1 MQEPNPSAK
10 RPSGWR
16 RAKFV
21 AGTLALTMG
30 ALGAGLAATAAP
42 AWANAPTNSYL
53 IGSETGAVS
62 SVTLSPTA
70 TTAASATT
78 LEVFFK
84 ATAALTTGN
93 AITILSSVALGSVPT
108 SIQVIDSPTCLQNGT
123 TGTVTTTSIGV
134 ILAANCSIAV
144 GDSVEI
150 AFSFTAPASSPTFT
164 ITTSNNGTASSGA
177 TLTVNATP
185 PTLSASSYSTGF
197 NAAYTISSVGVTGAN
212 GGAWAAGALPTPF
225 TGPANDIELTATA
238 TPGFALYNGI
248 AGYSVSY
255 IPSGGSATADA
266 LTAFTIGNSGAGVTP
281 GAIQYVFLTLTTAI
295 PAGATV
301 TVNAEGTNGSTANST
316 TTFSVIPESAV
327 SSTVIT
333 QPDQV
338 GNAETT
344 NHITFGS
351 SMTALKVTPSTGL
364 AGSSSNYLVSFTA
377 GSASTTDICFSEAN
391 DVTNFTTVTGVLVTD
406 TTGGWQYVPPIANV
420 LHNAV
425 ACGTTAYGI
434 VIPITGTAGIK
445 ANDAVTVLLAGVTN
459 PSAQTVSDFV
469 GATDGDQLADTAA
482 PYAITISAAGGI
494 SVTVSP
500 ASVGS
505 LSTYTISNVVVSS
518 AGVAAGT
525 TITITTNPPTGGT
538 TDTTFPTNPADYV
551 VTDTT
556 TKAGSGT
563 ATAVA
568 VGAPPQTVVITVA
581 NALTA
586 GDIISITVN
595 DMINPT
601 GAGSYTETL
610 TGNVQGPAVVS
621 PSFPQANVTYPDGA
635 IVNFSG
641 TDYLF
646 AGGHAF
652 GIPTVAVLVSL
663 QAVDHAVTIS
673 APTGALVPS
682 AAPLLGTTIVVYNNP
697 TIYVV
702 GASGLN
708 GFSTPTQF
716 LGDGYDPADV
726 ITVPS
731 FGGLSVGA
739 TVGSVGTAD
748 NAVGTAA
755 NGAIIDSSGTFY
767 DIAGGHAFGIPTLA
781 VLATV
786 QAGDPSTPL
795 VGTVPAGW
803 TTSVIANGTLI
814 TVNSAVFVSE
824 GGDLFAFKSF
834 AQLVADGFGGTPS
847 IVTPNYGGIPVV
859 SSYLGS

>member
-1 MQEPNPSAK
+1 
-10 RPSGWR
+10 
-16 RAKFV
+16 
-21 AGTLALTMG
+21 MG

-42 AWANAPTNSYL
+42 AWANASTNSYL
-53 IGSETGAVS
+53 IGSQTGAVG
-62 SVTLSPTA
+62 SVTISPTA
-70 TTAASATT
+70 ATAAASNS

-84 ATAALTTGN
+84 ATAALTGGN
-93 AITILSSVALGSVPT
+93 IITVTSSIALGAVT
-108 SIQVIDSPTCLQNGT
+108 GVQLIDSPSCLQAGGGVAAGT
-123 TGTVTTTSIGV
+123 TLTVTLEASGCT
-134 ILAANCSIAV
+134 IAV
-144 GDSVEI
+144 GDTVQVD
-150 AFSFTAPASSPTFT
+150 FTYTAPSASSETFS
-164 ITTSNNGTASSGA
+164 ITTTNNGTASSA
-177 TLTVNATP
+177 VTLTINATP
-185 PTLSASSYSTGF
+185 PTLSASSLNVGY
-197 NAAYTISSVGVTGAN
+197 NAQYTLGDVGATGAN
-212 GGAWAAGALPTPF
+212 GGSWATF
-225 TGPANDIELTATA
+225 TGSAIDIELTATA
-238 TPGFALYNGI
+238 DTNFALYNGI

-266 LTAFTIGNSGAGVTP
+266 LTAFIVGNVTP
-281 GAIQYVFLTLTTAI
+281 SAVQSVFLTLTTAI
-295 PAGATV
+295 PAGAVVTV
-301 TVNAEGTNGSTANST
+301 TAEGTNGSPIPSST
-316 TTFSVIPESAV
+316 TAFSIIPESTPALA
-327 SSTVIT
+327 SK
-333 QPDQV
+333 V
-338 GNAETT
+338 GNQETT
-344 NHITFGS
+344 STITFGS

-364 AGSSSNYLVSFTA
+364 AGSSSNYLISFTA
-377 GSASTTDICFSEAN
+377 GSVATGDLCFSEAS
-391 DVTNFTTVTGVLVTD
+391 DGTGLAGITGVLVTD
-406 TTGGWQYVPPIANV
+406 TTGGWQLVPAIGTV
-420 LHNAV
+420 GHNAV
-425 ACGTTAYGI
+425 ACGTATYGL
-434 VIPITGTAGIK
+434 VIPITGETIK
-445 ANDAVTVLLAGVTN
+445 AGDAVTVLLAGVTN
-459 PSAQTVSDFV
+459 PAAQTVSDFV
-469 GATDGDQLADTAA
+469 GASDGDQLADTAA

-500 ASVGS
+500 ASTGS
-505 LSTYTISNVVVSS
+505 LSTYTISNIVVNSS
-518 AGVAAGT
+518 GVGAGT
-525 TITITTNPPTGGT
+525 TITITTVPPAAGGT
-538 TDTTFPTNPADYV
+538 TDTTFPNNAADYV

-556 TKAGSGT
+556 TKAGSGV
-563 ATAVA
+563 ATLVT
-568 VGAPPQTVVITVA
+568 GAPSQSVVITVP

-595 DMINPT
+595 DVINPT
-601 GAGSYTETL
+601 GAGSYSISL
-610 TGNVQGPAVVS
+610 VGNLQGPAVVS

-652 GIPTVAVLVSL
+652 GIPTVAVLISL
-663 QAVDHAVTIS
+663 QTVDHAVTIN

-716 LGDGYDPADV
+716 LGDGFDPADV

-731 FGGLSVGA
+731 FGGLAVGA

-748 NAVGTAA
+748 NAIGTVA

-767 DIAGGHAFGIPTLA
+767 VIAGAHAFGIPTLA

-786 QAGDPSTPL
+786 QAGDSSTPL

-859 SSYLGS
+859 STYLGS

>member
-16 RAKFV
+16 GAKFV

-42 AWANAPTNSYL
+42 AWANASTNSYL

-62 SVTLSPTA
+62 SVTLSPTV
-70 TTAASATT
+70 TTAASSTS

-84 ATAALTTGN
+84 ATAALVAGN
-93 AITILSSVALGSVPT
+93 NITVASSVALASVPA
-108 SIQVIDSPTCLQNGT
+108 SIQVIDSPTCLQAGADG
-123 TGTVTTTSIGV
+123 GTVTTTSVGITLQTG
-134 ILAANCSIAV
+134 CSIAV
-144 GDSVEI
+144 GDTVQVDFTFI
-150 AFSFTAPASSPTFT
+150 APSGSPTSPTFT
-164 ITTSNNGTASSGA
+164 VTTTNNGTTSSGA
-177 TLTVNATP
+177 TLTVNPTP
-185 PTLSASSYSTGF
+185 PTLAASSYTTGY
-197 NAAYTISSVGVTGAN
+197 NAAYTISSIGVTGAN
-212 GGAWAAGALPTPF
+212 GGSWATFPLGTHA
-225 TGPANDIELTATA
+225 ANDIELTATA
-238 TPGFALYNGI
+238 TTGFALYNGI

-266 LTAFTIGNSGAGVTP
+266 LTAFTVGSVTP
-281 GAIQYVFLTLTTAI
+281 GTVQSVFLTLTTAI
-295 PAGATV
+295 PADATV
-301 TVNAEGTNGSTANST
+301 TVNAEGTNGSVPNTT
-316 TTFSVIPESAV
+316 TTFSVIPESGALLA
-327 SSTVIT
+327 
-333 QPDQV
+333 DQV

-344 NHITFGS
+344 NTITFGS

-364 AGSSSNYLVSFTA
+364 AGSSSNYLISFTA
-377 GSASTTDICFSEAN
+377 GSAATADICFSEPS
-391 DVTNFTTVTGVLVTD
+391 DSTNFTTITGALVTD
-406 TTGGWQYVPPIANV
+406 TTAGWELVPPTI
-420 LHNAV
+420 HYGFV
-425 ACGTTAYGI
+425 ACGPTAYGI
-434 VIPITGTAGIK
+434 VIPITGETIK
-445 ANDAVTVLLAGVTN
+445 AGDAVTVLLAGVTN

-500 ASVGS
+500 ASTGS
-505 LSTYTISNVVVSS
+505 LSTYTISNIVVNSS
-518 AGVAAGT
+518 GVAAGT

-551 VTDTT
+551 ITDGT

-568 VGAPPQTVVITVA
+568 VGAPPQTVVITVP

-610 TGNVQGPAVVS
+610 TGNVQGPTVIA
-621 PSFPQANVTYPDGA
+621 PSFPQANITYPDGA

-652 GIPTVAVLVSL
+652 GIPTPAVLSSL
-663 QAVDHAVTIS
+663 QKVDPAVTIT

-682 AAPLLGTTIVVYNNP
+682 AAPLLGTTIIVYNNP

-708 GFSTPTQF
+708 GFSTAAQF

-748 NAVGTAA
+748 NAAGTAA

-767 DIAGGHAFGIPTLA
+767 VVAGAHAFGIPNLTQLGI
-781 VLATV
+781 V
-786 QAGDPSTPL
+786 QAGDTATPL
-795 VGTVPAGW
+795 VATVPSGW
-803 TTSVIANGTLI
+803 TTSTIANGTLI
-814 TVNSAVFVSE
+814 TTNGAVYVSE
-824 GGDLFAFKSF
+824 GGDLFEFKTL

-847 IVTPNYGGIPVV
+847 IVTPNFGGIPIVT
-859 SSYLGS
+859 SYLGS

>member
-16 RAKFV
+16 GAKFL

-42 AWANAPTNSYL
+42 AWANASTNSYL
-53 IGSETGAVS
+53 IGSETGSVS
-62 SVTLSPTA
+62 SVTISPTA
-70 TTAASATT
+70 TTAVSSTS

-84 ATAALTTGN
+84 ATSALVAGN
-93 AITILSSVALGSVPT
+93 NITVASSVALGSVPS
-108 SIQVIDSPTCLQNGT
+108 SIQVIDSPTCLQAGADG
-123 TGTVTTTSIGV
+123 GTVTTTSVGITLQTG
-134 ILAANCSIAV
+134 CSIAV
-144 GDSVEI
+144 GDTVQVD
-150 AFSFTAPASSPTFT
+150 FTFIAPASSPTFT
-164 ITTSNNGTASSGA
+164 ITTTNNGSTSSGA
-177 TLTVNATP
+177 TLTVNPTP
-185 PTLSASSYSTGF
+185 PTLSASSYTTGF
-197 NAAYTISSVGVTGAN
+197 NAAYTITQVGVTGAN
-212 GGAWAAGALPTPF
+212 GGSWATF
-225 TGPANDIELTATA
+225 TGAANDIELTATA

-255 IPSGGSATADA
+255 IPSGGAATADA
-266 LTAFTIGNSGAGVTP
+266 LTAFTVGSVTAGTV
-281 GAIQYVFLTLTTAI
+281 QSVFLTLTTAI

-301 TVNAEGTNGSTANST
+301 TVNAEGTNGSTADDT
-316 TTFSVIPESAV
+316 TTFSVIPESGALLA
-327 SSTVIT
+327 
-333 QPDQV
+333 DKV

-344 NHITFGS
+344 NLITFGS

-364 AGSSSNYLVSFTA
+364 AGSSSNYLISFTA
-377 GSASTTDICFSEAN
+377 GSAATADVCFSEAN
-391 DVTNFTTVTGVLVTD
+391 DSTNFTTTTGVLVTD
-406 TTGGWQYVPPIANV
+406 TTGGWQLVPPAIHFAF
-420 LHNAV
+420 A
-425 ACGTTAYGI
+425 ACGGTYGI
-434 VIPITGTAGIK
+434 VIPITGETIK
-445 ANDAVTVLLAGVTN
+445 AGDEVTVLIAGVTN
-459 PSAQTVSDFV
+459 PAAQTVSDFV
-469 GATDGDQLADTAA
+469 GATDGDQLPDTAA

-500 ASVGS
+500 ASTGS
-505 LSTYTISNVVVSS
+505 LSTYTISNIVVNSS
-518 AGVAAGT
+518 GVAAGT
-525 TITITTNPPTGGT
+525 TITIGTNPPTGGT
-538 TDTTFPTNPADYV
+538 TDTTFPNNPADYV
-551 VTDTT
+551 LTDTT
-556 TKAGSGT
+556 TKAGSGV
-563 ATAVA
+563 ATAVT
-568 VGAPPQTVVITVA
+568 GAPSQTVVITVP

-595 DMINPT
+595 DAINPT
-601 GAGSYTETL
+601 GAGSYTISL
-610 TGNVQGPAVVS
+610 TGNVQGPTVVA

-652 GIPTVAVLVSL
+652 GIPTPAVLTSL
-663 QAVDHAVTIS
+663 QVVDHAITLT

-682 AAPLLGTTIVVYNNP
+682 AAPLLGTTIIVYNNP

-708 GFSTPTQF
+708 GFSTTTQF

-726 ITVPS
+726 ITVPN

-748 NAVGTAA
+748 NAIGTAA

-781 VLATV
+781 ALAVV
-786 QAGDPSTPL
+786 QAGDSSTPL
-795 VGTVPAGW
+795 VGTVPSSW
-803 TTSVIANGTLI
+803 TTVAIANGTLI
-814 TVNSAVFVSE
+814 TINGAVYNSD
-824 GGDLFAFKSF
+824 GGDLFEFKTL

-847 IVTPNYGGIPVV
+847 IVTASFGGIPVV
-859 SSYLGS
+859 TTYLGS

>member
-1 MQEPNPSAK
+1 MQEPIPSAK

-42 AWANAPTNSYL
+42 AWANANTNSYL
-53 IGSETGAVS
+53 IGSVTGAVS

-70 TTAASATT
+70 TTAASSTS

-84 ATAALTTGN
+84 ATSALVAGN
-93 AITILSSVALGSVPT
+93 NITVASSVALGSVPA
-108 SIQVIDSPTCLQNGT
+108 SIQVIDSPTCLQAGADG
-123 TGTVTTTSIGV
+123 GTVTTTSVGITLQAG
-134 ILAANCSIAV
+134 CSIAV
-144 GDSVEI
+144 GDTVQVD
-150 AFSFTAPASSPTFT
+150 FTFAAPGSSPTFT
-164 ITTSNNGTASSGA
+164 VTTTNNGSASSGA
-177 TLTVNATP
+177 TLTVNPTP
-185 PTLSASSYSTGF
+185 PTLSASSYTTGF
-197 NAAYTISSVGVTGAN
+197 NAAYTISQVGVTGAN
-212 GGAWAAGALPTPF
+212 GGSWATF
-225 TGPANDIELTATA
+225 TGAANDIELTATA

-266 LTAFTIGNSGAGVTP
+266 LTAFTVGSVTP
-281 GAIQYVFLTLTTAI
+281 GTVQSVWLTLTTAI

-301 TVNAEGTNGSTANST
+301 TVNAEGTNGSTADQT
-316 TTFSVIPESAV
+316 TTFSVIPESAALL
-327 SSTVIT
+327 I
-333 QPDQV
+333 DAV
-338 GNAETT
+338 GPAETT

-364 AGSSSNYLVSFTA
+364 AGASSNYLISFTA
-377 GSASTTDICFSEAN
+377 GSVATADVCFSEPS
-391 DVTNFTTVTGVLVTD
+391 DGTVFSSITGVLVTD
-406 TTGGWQYVPPIANV
+406 TTGGWQLVPPIGNV
-420 LHNAV
+420 HENV
-425 ACGTTAYGI
+425 AGCGQATNPSI
-434 VIPITGTAGIK
+434 VIPITGETIK
-445 ANDAVTVLLAGVTN
+445 AGDLVTVLLAGVTN
-459 PSAQTVSDFV
+459 PAAQTVSDLT
-469 GATDGDQLADTAA
+469 GTTDGDQLPDTAA
-482 PYAITISAAGGI
+482 AYAITISAAGGI

-500 ASVGS
+500 ASTGS
-505 LSTYTISNVVVSS
+505 LSTYTISNIVVSS

-525 TITITTNPPTGGT
+525 TITIGTNPPTGGT
-538 TDTTFPTNPADYV
+538 TDTTLPNNPSDYV
-551 VTDTT
+551 FTDTT
-556 TKAGSGT
+556 TKAGSGV
-563 ATAVA
+563 ATLVT
-568 VGAPPQTVVITVA
+568 GAPSQTVVITVP

-586 GDIISITVN
+586 GDIISITIN
-595 DMINPT
+595 DVINPT
-601 GAGSYTETL
+601 GAGSYSISL
-610 TGNVQGPAVVS
+610 TGNLQGPTVVA

-663 QAVDHAVTIS
+663 QTVDHAVTIN

-748 NAVGTAA
+748 NAVGTVA

-767 DIAGGHAFGIPTLA
+767 VIAGAHAFGIPTLA

-824 GGDLFAFKSF
+824 GGDLFAFKAF

-847 IVTPNYGGIPVV
+847 IVTPNYGGIPIVT
-859 SSYLGS
+859 SYLGS

>member
-1 MQEPNPSAK
+1 
-10 RPSGWR
+10 
-16 RAKFV
+16 
-21 AGTLALTMG
+21 MG

-42 AWANAPTNSYL
+42 AWANASTNSYL
-53 IGSETGAVS
+53 IGSETGAVGTP
-62 SVTLSPTA
+62 TLSPTA
-70 TTAASATT
+70 TTAASSTT

-84 ATAALTTGN
+84 ATSALVAGN
-93 AITILSSVALGSVPT
+93 NITVASSVALGSIPGT
-108 SIQVIDSPTCLQNGT
+108 IQVIDSPSCLQAGADG
-123 TGTVTTTSIGV
+123 GTVTTTSIG
-134 ILAANCSIAV
+134 ITLQTGCSIAV
-144 GDSVEI
+144 GDTVQVD
-150 AFSFTAPASSPTFT
+150 FTFIAPASSPTFT
-164 ITTSNNGTASSGA
+164 VTTTNNGSTSSGA
-177 TLTVNATP
+177 TLTVNPTP
-185 PTLSASSYSTGF
+185 PTLSASSYTTGF

-212 GGAWAAGALPTPF
+212 GGSWATF
-225 TGPANDIELTATA
+225 TGAANDIELTATA

-255 IPSGGSATADA
+255 IPSGGAATADA
-266 LTAFTIGNSGAGVTP
+266 LTAFTVGNVTP
-281 GAIQYVFLTLTTAI
+281 GAIQSVFLTLTTAI

-301 TVNAEGTNGSTANST
+301 TVNAEGTNGSTADTT
-316 TTFSVIPESAV
+316 TTFSVIPESAALLV
-327 SSTVIT
+327 
-333 QPDQV
+333 DKV
-338 GNAETT
+338 GSAETT
-344 NHITFGS
+344 NAITFGS

-364 AGSSSNYLVSFTA
+364 AGSSSNYLISFTA
-377 GSASTTDICFSEAN
+377 GSAATADICFSEAN
-391 DVTNFTTVTGVLVTD
+391 DSTVFSSITGVLVTD
-406 TTGGWQYVPPIANV
+406 TTGGWQLVPPIGNV
-420 LHNAV
+420 HENV
-425 ACGTTAYGI
+425 AGCGQATNPSI
-434 VIPITGTAGIK
+434 VIPITGETIK
-445 ANDAVTVLLAGVTN
+445 AGDAVTVLLAGVTN
-459 PSAQTVSDFV
+459 PSAQTVSDFT
-469 GATDGDQLADTAA
+469 GTTDGDQLADTAA

-500 ASVGS
+500 ASTGS
-505 LSTYTISNVVVSS
+505 LSTYTISNIVVNSS
-518 AGVAAGT
+518 GVAAGT
-525 TITITTNPPTGGT
+525 TITIQTNPPTGGT
-538 TDTTFPTNPADYV
+538 TDTTFPTNAADYV

-563 ATAVA
+563 ASAVA
-568 VGAPPQTVVITVA
+568 VGTPPQSVVITVP

-610 TGNVQGPAVVS
+610 TGNVQGPTVVA
-621 PSFPQANVTYPDGA
+621 PSFPQANVSYPDGA

-652 GIPTVAVLVSL
+652 GIPTPAVLTSL
-663 QAVDHAVTIS
+663 QVIDHAVTIT

-708 GFSTPTQF
+708 GFSTPSQF

-726 ITVPS
+726 ITVPN

-767 DIAGGHAFGIPTLA
+767 SVAGGHAFGIPTPAALA
-781 VLATV
+781 LV

-795 VGTVPAGW
+795 VGTVPSSW
-803 TTSVIANGTLI
+803 TTVAIANGTLI
-814 TVNSAVFVSE
+814 TINGAVYVSE
-824 GGDLFAFKSF
+824 GGDLFEFKTP
-834 AQLVADGFGGTPS
+834 AQLAADGFGGTPS
-847 IVTPNYGGIPVV
+847 IVVASFGGIPVV
-859 SSYLGS
+859 TSYLGS

>member
-1 MQEPNPSAK
+1 
-10 RPSGWR
+10 
-16 RAKFV
+16 
-21 AGTLALTMG
+21 
-30 ALGAGLAATAAP
+30 
-42 AWANAPTNSYL
+42 
-53 IGSETGAVS
+53 
-62 SVTLSPTA
+62 
-70 TTAASATT
+70 
-78 LEVFFK
+78 
-84 ATAALTTGN
+84 
-93 AITILSSVALGSVPT
+93 
-108 SIQVIDSPTCLQNGT
+108 
-123 TGTVTTTSIGV
+123 
-134 ILAANCSIAV
+134 
-144 GDSVEI
+144 
-150 AFSFTAPASSPTFT
+150 
-164 ITTSNNGTASSGA
+164 
-177 TLTVNATP
+177 
-185 PTLSASSYSTGF
+185 
-197 NAAYTISSVGVTGAN
+197 
-212 GGAWAAGALPTPF
+212 
-225 TGPANDIELTATA
+225 
-238 TPGFALYNGI
+238 
-248 AGYSVSY
+248 
-255 IPSGGSATADA
+255 
-266 LTAFTIGNSGAGVTP
+266 
-281 GAIQYVFLTLTTAI
+281 
-295 PAGATV
+295 
-301 TVNAEGTNGSTANST
+301 
-316 TTFSVIPESAV
+316 
-327 SSTVIT
+327 
-333 QPDQV
+333 
-338 GNAETT
+338 
-344 NHITFGS
+344 
-351 SMTALKVTPSTGL
+351 
-364 AGSSSNYLVSFTA
+364 
-377 GSASTTDICFSEAN
+377 
-391 DVTNFTTVTGVLVTD
+391 
-406 TTGGWQYVPPIANV
+406 
-420 LHNAV
+420 
-425 ACGTTAYGI
+425 
-434 VIPITGTAGIK
+434 
-445 ANDAVTVLLAGVTN
+445 VLLAGVTN
-459 PSAQTVSDFV
+459 PAAQTVSDFV
-469 GATDGDQLADTAA
+469 GTTSGDQLSDTAA

-505 LSTYTISNVVVSS
+505 LSTYTISNIVVSS
-518 AGVAAGT
+518 AGVAAAT

-568 VGAPPQTVVITVA
+568 VGAPPQTVVITVP

-601 GAGSYTETL
+601 GAGSYAETL
-610 TGNVQGPAVVS
+610 TGNVQGPTVVS

-663 QAVDHAVTIS
+663 QTVDHAVTIN

-726 ITVPS
+726 ITVPN

-748 NAVGTAA
+748 NAIGTAA

-767 DIAGGHAFGIPTLA
+767 VIAGAHAFGIPTLA

-786 QAGDPSTPL
+786 QAGDSSTPL

-847 IVTPNYGGIPVV
+847 IVTPNYGGIPIVTT
-859 SSYLGS
+859 YTGS

>member
-42 AWANAPTNSYL
+42 AWANASTNSYL
-53 IGSETGAVS
+53 IGSQTGAVG
-62 SVTLSPTA
+62 SVTISPTVA
-70 TTAASATT
+70 TALASTS

-84 ATAALTTGN
+84 PTAALTGGN
-93 AITILSSVALGSVPT
+93 TITVTSSVALGAVT
-108 SIQVIDSPTCLQNGT
+108 GVQLIDSPSCLQAGGGVVAGT
-123 TGTVTTTSIGV
+123 TLTVTMEASG
-134 ILAANCSIAV
+134 CSIAV
-144 GDSVEI
+144 GDSVGVV
-150 AFSFTAPASSPTFT
+150 FTYTAPSASSETFSV
-164 ITTSNNGTASSGA
+164 TTTNNGTASSA
-177 TLTVNATP
+177 VTLTINATP
-185 PTLSASSYSTGF
+185 PTLSASSL
-197 NAAYTISSVGVTGAN
+197 NAGYNAQYTIGDVGATGAN
-212 GGAWAAGALPTPF
+212 GGSWVTL
-225 TGPANDIELTATA
+225 TGTAQVIELTATA
-238 TPGFALYNGI
+238 DAGFALYNGI

-266 LTAFTIGNSGAGVTP
+266 LTAFTVGNSGAGVTASAP
-281 GAIQYVFLTLTTAI
+281 QYVFLSLTTAI
-295 PAGATV
+295 PPNSVVTV
-301 TVNAEGTNGSTANST
+301 TAEGTNGSTTPSST
-316 TTFSVIPESAV
+316 TAFSVIPESAV
-327 SSTVIT
+327 SSTT
-333 QPDQV
+333 LLQPDKV
-338 GNAETT
+338 GNVETT
-344 NHITFGS
+344 NLITFGS

-364 AGSSSNYLVSFTA
+364 AGASSNYLISFTA
-377 GSASTTDICFSEAN
+377 GSVATADICFSEPN
-391 DVTNFTTVTGVLVTD
+391 DSTGLAGITGVLVTD
-406 TTGGWQYVPPIANV
+406 TTGGWQLVPAIGTV
-420 LHNAV
+420 LHSAV
-425 ACGTTAYGI
+425 GCGTATYGL
-434 VIPITGTAGIK
+434 VIPITGETIK
-445 ANDAVTVLLAGVTN
+445 AGDAVTVLLAGVTN
-459 PSAQTVSDFV
+459 PAAQTVSDFV
-469 GATDGDQLADTAA
+469 GASDGDQLADTAA

-500 ASVGS
+500 PSVGS
-505 LSTYTISNVVVSS
+505 LSTYTISNIVVNSS
-518 AGVAAGT
+518 GVPAGT
-525 TITITTNPPTGGT
+525 TITLTTVPPTGGT
-538 TDTTFPTNPADYV
+538 TDTTFPNNAADYV
-551 VTDTT
+551 ITDTT
-556 TKAGSGT
+556 TKAGSGV
-563 ATAVA
+563 ATLVT
-568 VGAPPQTVVITVA
+568 GAPSQSVVITVP

-595 DMINPT
+595 DAINPT
-601 GAGSYTETL
+601 GAGSYSISL
-610 TGNVQGPAVVS
+610 VGNVQGPTVVS
-621 PSFPQANVTYPDGA
+621 PSFPQADITYPDGA

-641 TDYLF
+641 TDYVF

-652 GIPTVAVLVSL
+652 GIPTVAVLQSL
-663 QAVDHAVTIS
+663 QKVDPAVTLT
-673 APTGALVPS
+673 APTGAAVPS
-682 AAPLLGTTIVVYNNP
+682 AAPLLGTTIIVYNNP

-708 GFSTPTQF
+708 GFSTTTQF

-726 ITVPS
+726 ITVPN

-748 NAVGTAA
+748 NAIGTVA

-767 DIAGGHAFGIPTLA
+767 VIAGGHAFGIPTLA

-786 QAGDPSTPL
+786 QAGDPWTTAL

-824 GGDLFAFKSF
+824 GGDLFAFKTF

-859 SSYLGS
+859 STYLGS